1 MKGLKVFCVWVL
13 AIAVTVVDG
22 QSRIAYL
29 KTRNRDVP
37 AVVEDLSAKKSMELP
52 IEKIGELWLVRA
64 NLDGEEGNFILDTGA
79 PSLVINQS
87 NIRGDFNAYGT
98 TGNVKVDDTT
108 VSQFSLST
116 ALWKNHNALALDL
129 RHFERSLGTKLKGI
143 IGYDILKRFELTIAP
158 EQKIMYL
165 SVNESI
171 YRKEAGITSVNM
183 SIEGHLPVVEVEINH
198 QVFRFG
204 IDTGAEVNM
213 INPEVLEKLAINSIS
228 EEGHVTAI
236 GLGKKSMRQRI
247 IQIESMNLGQ
257 HLFEE
262 IPFAVLKSP
271 VLNEA
276 SGIDGILGNQF
287 LNKIVYSMNY
297 RKGVLQFFVH

>member
-87 NIRGDFNAYGT
+87 NIRGDFSAYGT

-116 ALWKNHNALALDL
+116 AQWKNHNALALDL
-129 RHFERSLGTKLKGI
+129 RHFERSLGTKLMGI

-183 SIEGHLPVVEVEINH
+183 SIEGHLPVVDVEINH

-213 INPEVLEKLAINSIS
+213 INPEALEKLAINSIS
-228 EEGHVTAI
+228 EGGHVTAI
-236 GLGKKSMRQRI
+236 GLGKKSIRQRI